1 MGPRYTLLSSAAGM
15 PLFFNAAAAEMTE
28 QEPSD
33 LTTDELVISTTRT
46 LESIQRSA
54 AAVTVLTQEQ
64 ILS

>member
-1 MGPRYTLLSSAAGM
+1 MGSRYTLLSSAAGI
-15 PLFFNAAAAEMTE
+15 LLVFNAAAAEMTE